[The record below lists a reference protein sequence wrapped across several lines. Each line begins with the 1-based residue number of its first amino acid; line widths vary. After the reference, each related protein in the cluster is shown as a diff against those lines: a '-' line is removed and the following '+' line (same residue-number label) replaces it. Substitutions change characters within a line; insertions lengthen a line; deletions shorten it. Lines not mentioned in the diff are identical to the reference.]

1 MSVLSFAEADL
12 FTITIKKFL
21 LTNPENSWVN
31 RYEMRAVDAGFGG
44 TLLAAGLV
52 LLEFEKALHSAAVF
66 FSQLSVATWAADSV
80 PYDPDAFIS
89 SPISAVGDRVLAE
102 DLLPL
107 STCLSVTRVC
117 ASGRFGHVFY
127 RGALYESEQSSPA
140 GKATLTG
147 PLAMQTRI
155 DDAITASGLD
165 DYFSGGTAGLIMV
178 MVNKTG
184 AQVREVVGFVQG
196 GISQVPSDHAW
207 YNRTTPTP

>member
-1 MSVLSFAEADL
+1 MSVLSYIADDL
-12 FTITIKKFL
+12 FTVTIKKFL

-31 RYEMRAVDAGFGG
+31 RYELKAIDPGFGG
-44 TLLAAGLV
+44 SLLAAALV
-52 LLEFEKALHSAAVF
+52 LVDFEKALHSAAVF
-66 FSQLSVATWAADSV
+66 FSQISVSTWAEDSV

-89 SPISAVGDRVLAE
+89 SPISGIGDRVLAE

-107 STCLSVTRVC
+107 STCLSVTRV
-117 ASGRFGHVFY
+117 APSGRFGHLFY

-140 GKATLTG
+140 GKATLTD
-147 PLAMQTRI
+147 PLGMQTRI
-155 DDAITASGLD
+155 DTAITASGLD
-165 DYFSGGTAGLIMV
+165 DYFSGGTSNLIMV

-196 GISQVPSDHAW
+196 GISQVPADHAW